1 MNTQKSSLKY
11 GINERPPLLITLGLG
26 LQYVMLNISG
36 LIFPVI
42 LLSKSCNLS
51 LHQTEYLFF
60 ATIIISGISSL
71 LQIRRFRNLGSGYL
85 MILGP
90 SGTFIGCSISAVQ
103 MGGLPLMATMT
114 LLSAPIEWLM
124 ARSLRHIRK
133 LLTPALA
140 GTVIMTIPILIIPLV
155 MPMWA
160 ESDSNSPTMIP
171 NFIVGLVAFA
181 TVLFANMQSR
191 AALKL
196 WAPAI
201 AIFSG
206 VIISI
211 FYGLPNFQNMQSAE
225 WFSLPPNEWPGFELN
240 LSWHHIPLFIT
251 FILATM
257 SSGIETFGDTIALQ
271 KVSEGKLEHIDYERV
286 QGGLNIDTLGSAMAG
301 TMGTFANTTYSDIMP
316 IIQLTR
322 VASRV
327 VGYAAAI
334 FFILLAFMPKFMH
347 FFLAVPDAVMGG
359 LTIALLLI
367 LFTEGFKVAISRG
380 VNTESGMIIG
390 SGLVFAFIAST
401 NQFFP
406 ALFPPSFEPI
416 TGNAIAVGSIVA
428 LSLNIYFVYRPRKSN
443 ELNIPVGDQHLLKLQ
458 KHIESL
464 KEPLSFTEKE
474 IFSLQL
480 TAEEIFLHFQKELKC
495 DDIIRYRW
503 IPEPDAISVEI
514 THTAPGHHLSI
525 PKNLSQSASLDS
537 ETLSQLGLR
546 LLSRTARNII
556 HSKISGYNYLE
567 YEIPREGDAD

>member
-1 MNTQKSSLKY
+1 MYDKKIRLKY
-11 GINERPPLLITLGLG
+11 GIQEQPPLLITIGLG
-26 LQYVMLNISG
+26 LQYVMLSVSG
-36 LIFPVI
+36 LLFPVI
-42 LLSKSCNLS
+42 LLSKTCSLNLR
-51 LHQTEYLFF
+51 QTEYLFF
-60 ATIIISGISSL
+60 ATIIVSAVSTL

-90 SGTFIGCSISAVQ
+90 SGTFIGSSISAVQ
-103 MGGLPLMATMT
+103 LGGLPLMATMT
-114 LLSAPIEWLM
+114 LLSAPFEWLM

-160 ESDSNSPTMIP
+160 ESDPLSPTMMP
-171 NFIVGLVAFA
+171 NFLAGLAAFA
-181 TVLFANMQSR
+181 VVLIANMQSR
-191 AALKL
+191 AMLKL

-201 AIFSG
+201 SIAG
-206 VIISI
+206 GLIISI
-211 FYGLPNFQNMQSAE
+211 FYGLPNWQNMQSAA
-225 WFSLPPNEWPGFELN
+225 WFSLPPNAWPGLELN
-240 LSWHHIPLFIT
+240 LGWQHVPLFIT
-251 FILATM
+251 FILATI

-271 KVSEGKLEHIDYERV
+271 KVSEGKLEHIDYKRI

-327 VGYAAAI
+327 VGYAAGLI
-334 FFILLAFMPKFMH
+334 FIVLAFMPKFMH

-367 LFTEGFKVAISRG
+367 LFIEGFKVAIFRG

-390 SGLVFAFIAST
+390 SGLIFAFIAAS

-406 ALFPPSFEPI
+406 ALFPQSFEPI
-416 TGNAIAVGSIVA
+416 TGNAITVGSIVA
-428 LSLNIYFVYRPRKSN
+428 LGLNIYFVYRPRKSDDFRASAD
-443 ELNIPVGDQHLLKLQ
+443 GQHISKLQ

-474 IFSLQL
+474 IFALQL
-480 TAEEIFLHFQKELKC
+480 TAEEIFLHFQEELKV
-495 DDIIRYRW
+495 DDLIHYRW
-503 IPEPDAISVEI
+503 KPETDSIFVEI
-514 THTAPGHHLSI
+514 SHTAPGRYLSI
-525 PKNLSQSASLDS
+525 PENFPKSAHLDS

-567 YEIPREGDAD
+567 YEIPRERDAE